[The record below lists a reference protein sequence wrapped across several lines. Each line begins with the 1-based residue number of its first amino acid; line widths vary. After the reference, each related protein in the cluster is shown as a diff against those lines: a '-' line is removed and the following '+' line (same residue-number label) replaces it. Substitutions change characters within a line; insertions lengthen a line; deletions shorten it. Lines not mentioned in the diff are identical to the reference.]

1 MKLNIISDDE
11 QAIENFSNINVLK
24 NTEELSE
31 AIDHSF
37 DEIVLYNTLHS
48 LEQEHANEVLQLA
61 CGKLRLNGEIKIIS
75 VDAKNLCRMLLNNQ
89 LKQDDFSSIVSGMK
103 CFISIQTI
111 KDIFAK
117 NGILISTSSIKGYG
131 YEIRGVRPSSQN

>member
-37 DEIVLYNTLHS
+37 DEVVLYNTLHS
-48 LEQEHANEVLQLA
+48 LEQEHANKVLELA

-117 NGILISTSSIKGYG
+117 KRYTNKYFI
-131 YEIRGVRPSSQN
+131 N